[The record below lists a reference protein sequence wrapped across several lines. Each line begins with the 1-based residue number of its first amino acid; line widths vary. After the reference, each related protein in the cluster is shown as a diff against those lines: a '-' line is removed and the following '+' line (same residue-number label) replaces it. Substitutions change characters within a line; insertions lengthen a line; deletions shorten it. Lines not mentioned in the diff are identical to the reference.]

1 MAIGIFL
8 GVYDIQTIAMTTLGS
23 AVALLSMQFFVFQD
37 RQDVLQLIICTFI
50 VSVAVTYYFLQLR
63 SKAKLEADLESLA
76 QERDKLVTGLPEDT
90 QVLILSTGQKTRQLL
105 VSP

>member
-1 MAIGIFL
+1 MRFMAIGIFL

-50 VSVAVTYYFLQLR
+50 VFAAVTYYFLQLR
-63 SKAKLEADLESLA
+63 TKAKLLAALESLA
-76 QERDKLVTGLPEDT
+76 EERDKLVISLPEDT
-90 QVLILSTGQKTRQLL
+90 QVLILSQERKIR
-105 VSP
+105 